1 MVIKQRH
8 RYIVT
13 FLGSASQAKAILCYL
28 LTLLKQL
35 TTSRNHCRC
44 KYHARRN
51 AEMYPSI
58 ADDAEPPQRKG
69 RLFVH
74 KLLNDISGRVE
85 VSSTMAA
92 LCVLGGE
99 AEVYTDKFSFV
110 FNTAAIE
117 VSIQS

>member
-1 MVIKQRH
+1 M
-8 RYIVT
+8 
-13 FLGSASQAKAILCYL
+13 AIIAWSRPTIYSM
-28 LTLLKQL
+28 TL
-35 TTSRNHCRC
+35 
-44 KYHARRN
+44 
-51 AEMYPSI
+51 
-58 ADDAEPPQRKG
+58 
-69 RLFVH
+69 H